1 MRFFLSEYAK
11 KFASIMQL
19 YPKERLWFQNKCVP
33 LQTAAVCYSH
43 IYNQWETGAT
53 ARKGKH
59 YYNIIVL

>member
-1 MRFFLSEYAK
+1 MRFFLLEYAK

-53 ARKGKH
+53 ARKG
-59 YYNIIVL
+59 NIIIII